1 MVYRLVGLLG
11 LSLLPLAA
19 AADVAVHQALDHWVG
34 DHGTRGATYAP
45 KGRTQTPLDLPRW
58 LLAPASAE
66 HLARWFLERG
76 LEPEAINLDWHR
88 EHGAI
93 WVFGS
98 APGKPGPRLL
108 VDRDRQR
115 PLVLETLNGVRWEF
129 ADYRRRGTR
138 HAGIPGRI
146 TRIGPEGG
154 KTVLSPR

>member
-11 LSLLPLAA
+11 LSLLPLTA
-19 AADVAVHQALDHWVG
+19 AADVAVHQALGHWVR
-34 DHGTRGATYAP
+34 DHGARGASYEAVDRSQTAP
-45 KGRTQTPLDLPRW
+45 DLPRW

-66 HLARWFLERG
+66 QLAAWFLARG
-76 LEPEAINLDWHR
+76 LYPEAINLDWDR
-88 EHGAI
+88 EHGAV

-98 APGKPGPRLL
+98 AAGQPGPRLL

-115 PLVLETLNGVRWEF
+115 PLVLVTRNGVRWEF

-154 KTVLSPR
+154 ETVLSPR